1 MTLCPCRYS
10 PSGALPRRKLHT
22 WSSSCTQSPGNSTHV
37 VVAATTAVG
46 VGSTLFAV
54 TSTAMMR
61 SIRRGRLVERTCRGG
76 HLGHHGTDPFEN
88 SDPGNDVQRRV
99 RTVRTGRRNS
109 ENLVPVRGNRYT
121 VGGKPVR
128 AEVIGLQRSA
138 SASREHEDLVA

>member
-76 HLGHHGTDPFEN
+76 HLGHHGTNPFETQTRVMMF
-88 SDPGNDVQRRV
+88 SVGSAPYGPADVIAKILCPF
-99 RTVRTGRRNS
+99 G
-109 ENLVPVRGNRYT
+109 
-121 VGGKPVR
+121 
-128 AEVIGLQRSA
+128 VIA
-138 SASREHEDLVA
+138 TP